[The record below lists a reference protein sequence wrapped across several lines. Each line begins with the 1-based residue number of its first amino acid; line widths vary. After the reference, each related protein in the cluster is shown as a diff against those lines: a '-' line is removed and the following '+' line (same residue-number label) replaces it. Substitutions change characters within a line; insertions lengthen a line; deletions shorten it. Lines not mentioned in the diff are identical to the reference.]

1 MIIGISGK
9 SGTGKTKIAEKL
21 AHELNAE
28 LVSFDKIS
36 HLSIERDSF
45 KELVKS
51 KISENVF
58 DSNGNII
65 RKKLGEIV
73 FNDPE
78 KLDLINQHSAEY
90 IEKVVDELI
99 KSNTK
104 PHIILEYA
112 LLPIMKYFNM
122 CNFKILITASEAIR
136 YERLINR
143 DGVSEEY
150 IKSRD
155 ENLPK
160 YIPALFDIVI
170 ENNSNEECS
179 VENIVKIIKHKETL
193 W

>member
-1 MIIGISGK
+1 MILGISGK
-9 SGTGKTKIAEKL
+9 SGTGKTKIAEAL
-21 AHELNAE
+21 ANELNAE

-36 HLSIERDSF
+36 HLSIEKESF
-45 KELVKS
+45 KELVKT
-51 KISENVF
+51 KISEDVF

-73 FNDPE
+73 FNNPE
-78 KLDLINQHSAEY
+78 KLELINRHSEAFM
-90 IEKVVDELI
+90 EKVVDELI

-112 LLPIMKYFNM
+112 LLPLMKYFNM
-122 CNFKILITASEAIR
+122 CNYKILITASEAIR
-136 YERLINR
+136 YERLMNR

-150 IKSRD
+150 IKARD

-160 YIPALFDIVI
+160 YVPAFFDVVI

-179 VENIVKIIKHKETL
+179 VDNIVKLIKNKENL